1 MMWGYGFAWP
11 GMVLMMLSGLLWLAV
26 IGVAIWALVRWASR
40 DATMRGQPGATPGR
54 EPSAME
60 TLRQRYARGEI
71 DTATFEDMRARLEAT
86 REGTREATWAPTGE
100 PTHASTDER
109 QPV

>member
-1 MMWGYGFAWP
+1 MMWGYGFTWP
-11 GMVLMMLSGLLWLAV
+11 GMALMMLSGLLWLAL
-26 IGVAIWALVRWASR
+26 IGVAIFALVRWASR
-40 DATMRGQPGATPGR
+40 DTTTRGQPGATPGR

-71 DTATFEDMRARLEAT
+71 DTATFEDMRARLE
-86 REGTREATWAPTGE
+86 GTHA
-100 PTHASTDER
+100 PTHASTDEP